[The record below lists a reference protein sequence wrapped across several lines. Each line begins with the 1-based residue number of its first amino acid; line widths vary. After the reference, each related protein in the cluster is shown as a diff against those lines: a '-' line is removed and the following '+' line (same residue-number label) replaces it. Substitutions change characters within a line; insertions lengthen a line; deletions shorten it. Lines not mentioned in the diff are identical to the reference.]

1 MLDADQ
7 KCGRGS
13 ARELLLSE
21 MPALTRL
28 EGALRFMTL
37 RFKSVWLAFLVGL
50 LALAPCSF
58 AQTAPPIDWN
68 KIDSEALGYFRTYLR
83 FDTTNPPS
91 NTAAAIAYLKA
102 ILDKEGIATETF
114 ESKPGMVTLVA
125 RIPGPAGVK
134 PLLLMSHADVVP
146 TVAAN
151 WTHPPFGA
159 DIKDGYVWARGAIDN
174 KAHGIMALMTMLALK
189 RNGVALRRG
198 VEMMVNPDEEA
209 GGDNGATWM
218 VNNHWDA
225 IDPAF
230 AFNEGGEGAPDWLGI
245 KGVAFTVAVSEKRVN
260 WLHITVRGKGGHGS
274 VPKPDNPNLI
284 LINALHRLLEK
295 QPPIRITKIFADAM
309 ESVAPLEPAPAS
321 FQLMHLDQPGM
332 AEKAIAGVLS
342 PYNIQALMRDT
353 ISLTMLNAGFKV
365 NVVPTIAEAGVD
377 CRLLPGTDAVA
388 FMKHL
393 RDLLGPGDFT
403 IEYLQ
408 RPDDAPPSPT
418 SGEAWDAIKRV
429 VASDFKGAI
438 VVPWMTTGGTDS
450 RVLRAKGVPAY
461 GFVPVIL
468 GEGEIERIHGDDE
481 RLSVDNLNRGIKATY
496 DLTMDLCA
504 APH

>member
-1 MLDADQ
+1 
-7 KCGRGS
+7 
-13 ARELLLSE
+13 
-21 MPALTRL
+21 MPALTRP
-28 EGALRFMTL
+28 EGALRFMAHRL
-37 RFKSVWLAFLVGL
+37 KSVLLAFAAALIAIP
-50 LALAPCSF
+50 ALATGSF
-58 AQTAPPIDWN
+58 AQSAPQIDWS

-114 ESKPGMVTLVA
+114 ESKPGMVSLVA
-125 RIPGPAGVK
+125 RIPGPVGVK

-159 DIKDGYVWARGAIDN
+159 DLTSDGYVWARGAIDN

-189 RNGVALRRG
+189 RNGVALKRG

-260 WLHITVRGKGGHGS
+260 WLHVKVRGKGGHGS

-284 LINALHRLLEK
+284 LINALHRLLQH

-321 FQLMHLDQPGM
+321 FQLMHLDKPGD

-365 NVVPTIAEAGVD
+365 NVVPTIAEAGLD
-377 CRLLPGTDAVA
+377 CRLLPGTDAAA
-388 FMKHL
+388 FMKRL

-403 IEYLQ
+403 IDYLQ

-429 VASDFKGAI
+429 VATDFNGAI

-468 GEGEIERIHGDDE
+468 GEGEISRIHGDDE

-496 DLTMDLCA
+496 DLTTDLCA
-504 APH
+504 AQK

>member
-1 MLDADQ
+1 M
-7 KCGRGS
+7 
-13 ARELLLSE
+13 
-21 MPALTRL
+21 TRL
-28 EGALRFMTL
+28 VLPILRAVAIATISSL
-37 RFKSVWLAFLVGL
+37 ILASS
-50 LALAPCSF
+50 SF
-58 AQTAPPIDWN
+58 AQSAPQIDWN
-68 KIDSEALGYFRTYLR
+68 KIDSEALDYYRAYLR

-91 NTAAAIAYLKA
+91 NTAPAIVYLKA

-125 RIPGPAGVK
+125 RIPGPVGMK

-151 WTHPPFGA
+151 WTHHPFDA
-159 DIKDGYVWARGAIDN
+159 DIKDGYVWARGSIDN
-174 KAHGIMALMTMLALK
+174 KAHGIMALMTVLALK
-189 RNGVALRRG
+189 RNHVELRRG

-245 KGVAFTVAVSEKRVN
+245 KGTTFLVAVSEKRVN
-260 WLHITVRGKGGHGS
+260 WLHVTVRGKGGHGS

-309 ESVAPLEPAPAS
+309 DSIAPLEPSPAS
-321 FQLMHLDQPGM
+321 FQLAHLDQPGV
-332 AEKAIAGVLS
+332 AQAAIAGVLS
-342 PYNIQALMRDT
+342 PYQIQALMRDT

-365 NVVPTIAEAGVD
+365 NVVPTVAEAGLD
-377 CRLLPGTDAVA
+377 CRLLPGTDADA
-388 FMKHL
+388 FMKRL
-393 RDLLGPGDFT
+393 RDLLGPGDFK
-403 IEYLQ
+403 IEYIQ

-429 VASDFKGAI
+429 VASDFKDAR

-468 GEGEIERIHGDDE
+468 GEGEVARIHGDDE
-481 RLSVDNLNRGIKATY
+481 RLSIDNLNRGIKATY
-496 DLTMDLCA
+496 DLTIDLCA
-504 APH
+504 ARH

>member
-1 MLDADQ
+1 M
-7 KCGRGS
+7 R
-13 ARELLLSE
+13 LLC
-21 MPALTRL
+21 ATT
-28 EGALRFMTL
+28 A
-37 RFKSVWLAFLVGL
+37 L
-50 LALAPCSF
+50 LALTSSAF
-58 AQTAPPIDWN
+58 AQSAAPIDWN
-68 KIDSEALGYFRTYLR
+68 KIDSEALDYFRTYLR

-91 NTAAAIAYLKA
+91 NTTAAIAYLKS

-125 RIPGPAGVK
+125 RILGPAGVK

-146 TVAAN
+146 AVGAN
-151 WTHPPFGA
+151 WTHKPFSA
-159 DIKDGYVWARGAIDN
+159 DISDGYVWARGSIDN

-189 RNGVALRRG
+189 RNHVALRRG

-209 GGDNGATWM
+209 GGENGATWM
-218 VNNHWDA
+218 VKNHWDA
-225 IDPAF
+225 INPAF
-230 AFNEGGEGAPDWLGI
+230 AFNEGGEGSPDWLGL
-245 KGVAFTVAVSEKRVN
+245 KGVTFTVAVSEKRVN
-260 WLHITVRGKGGHGS
+260 WLHVTVRGKGGHGS

-309 ESVAPLEPAPAS
+309 ESIAPLEPSPAS
-321 FQLMHLDQPGM
+321 FQLAHLDQPEV
-332 AEKAIAGVLS
+332 AEAAMNGVLS
-342 PYNIQALMRDT
+342 PYEIQALMRDT
-353 ISLTMLNAGFKV
+353 ISLTMLNAGIKV
-365 NVVPTIAEAGVD
+365 NVVPTVAEAGLD
-377 CRLLPGTDAVA
+377 CRLLPGTDAGA
-388 FMKHL
+388 FMKRL

-403 IEYLQ
+403 IDYIQ

-429 VASDFKGAI
+429 VASDFRDAR

-450 RVLRAKGVPAY
+450 RVIRDKGVPAY

-468 GEGEIERIHGDDE
+468 GEGELSRIHGDDE

-496 DLTMDLCA
+496 DLTIDLCA
-504 APH
+504 AQK

>member
-1 MLDADQ
+1 MTQ
-7 KCGRGS
+7 KMKHRI
-13 ARELLLSE
+13 
-21 MPALTRL
+21 
-28 EGALRFMTL
+28 
-37 RFKSVWLAFLVGL
+37 KSIFTAVLVAS
-50 LALAPCSF
+50 LALAASAF
-58 AQTAPPIDWN
+58 VQSATQIDWN

-151 WTHPPFGA
+151 WTHPPFSA
-159 DIKDGYVWARGAIDN
+159 DIKDGYVWARGSIDN

-230 AFNEGGEGAPDWLGI
+230 AFNEGGGGTPDWLGL
-245 KGVAFTVAVSEKRVN
+245 KGITFTVAVSEKRVN
-260 WLHITVRGKGGHGS
+260 WLHVTVRGKGGHGS

-309 ESVAPLEPAPAS
+309 ESIAPLEPAPAS
-321 FQLMHLDQPGM
+321 FQLMHLDQPGD

-342 PYNIQALMRDT
+342 PYNMQALMRDT

-365 NVVPTIAEAGVD
+365 NVVPTIAEAGLD
-377 CRLLPGTDAVA
+377 CRLLPGTDAAA
-388 FMKHL
+388 FMKRL

-429 VASDFKGAI
+429 VAADFKDAI

-468 GEGEIERIHGDDE
+468 GEGEISRIHGDDE

-496 DLTMDLCA
+496 DLTIALCTA
-504 APH
+504 QR

>member
-1 MLDADQ
+1 MLAAMFVVLAV
-7 KCGRGS
+7 GTS
-13 ARELLLSE
+13 AV
-21 MPALTRL
+21 AQ
-28 EGALRFMTL
+28 GA
-37 RFKSVWLAFLVGL
+37 A
-50 LALAPCSF
+50 
-58 AQTAPPIDWN
+58 PIDWD
-68 KIDSEALGYFRTYLR
+68 KVDSEALDYFRAYLR

-91 NTAAAIAYLKA
+91 NTAAAIAYLKG

-151 WTHPPFGA
+151 WTHHPFDA

-189 RNGVALRRG
+189 RNHVTLRRG

-245 KGVAFTVAVSEKRVN
+245 KGTTFTVAVSEKRVN
-260 WLHITVRGKGGHGS
+260 WLHVTVRGKGGHGS

-295 QPPIRITKIFADAM
+295 QPPIRITKILAEAM
-309 ESVAPLEPAPAS
+309 ESIAALEPSPAS
-321 FQLMHLDQPGM
+321 FQLAHLDQPGVAQAAM
-332 AEKAIAGVLS
+332 AGVLS
-342 PYNIQALMRDT
+342 SYNVQALMRDT
-353 ISLTMLNAGFKV
+353 ISLTMLNAGIKV
-365 NVVPTIAEAGVD
+365 NVVPTIAEAGLD
-377 CRLLPGTDAVA
+377 CRLLPGTDADA
-388 FMKHL
+388 FMKRL
-393 RDLLGPGDFT
+393 RDLLGPGDFK
-403 IEYLQ
+403 IEYIQ

-429 VASDFKGAI
+429 VASDFENAR

-468 GEGEIERIHGDDE
+468 GETELGRIHGDDE
-481 RLSVDNLNRGIKATY
+481 RLSVDNLNRGVKATY

-504 APH
+504 AQQ

>member
-1 MLDADQ
+1 VHSI
-7 KCGRGS
+7 KS
-13 ARELLLSE
+13 
-21 MPALTRL
+21 
-28 EGALRFMTL
+28 ALRACTVAMI
-37 RFKSVWLAFLVGL
+37 AM
-50 LALAPCSF
+50 LALASSSF
-58 AQTAPPIDWN
+58 AQSAAPIDWD
-68 KIDSEALGYFRTYLR
+68 KVDAEALDYFRAYLR

-91 NTAAAIAYLKA
+91 NTAAAIAYLKG

-125 RIPGPAGVK
+125 KIPGLAGVK

-151 WTHPPFGA
+151 WTHHPFDA

-174 KAHGIMALMTMLALK
+174 KAHGIMALMTMIALK
-189 RNGVALRRG
+189 RNHVALRRG

-225 IDPAF
+225 IEPAF
-230 AFNEGGEGAPDWLGI
+230 AFNEGGEGSPDWLGI
-245 KGVAFTVAVSEKRVN
+245 KGTTFTVAVSEKRVN
-260 WLHITVRGKGGHGS
+260 WLHVTVRGKGGHGS

-295 QPPIRITKIFADAM
+295 QPPIRITKIFVDAM
-309 ESVAPLEPAPAS
+309 ESIAPLEPSPAS
-321 FQLMHLDQPGM
+321 FQLAHLDQPGV
-332 AEKAIAGVLS
+332 AQAATAGVLS

-353 ISLTMLNAGFKV
+353 ISLTMLNAGIKV
-365 NVVPTIAEAGVD
+365 NVVPTIAEAGLD
-377 CRLLPGTDAVA
+377 CRLLPGTDAEA
-388 FMKHL
+388 FMKRL
-393 RDLLGPGDFT
+393 RDLLGPGDFK
-403 IEYLQ
+403 IEYIQ

-429 VASDFKGAI
+429 VASDFKDAR

-450 RVLRAKGVPAY
+450 RVLRARGVPAY

-468 GEGEIERIHGDDE
+468 GETELARIHGDDQ
-481 RLSVDNLNRGIKATY
+481 RLSVDNLNRGVKATY

-504 APH
+504 AQH

>member
-1 MLDADQ
+1 MMHQLRYRRAAIAFAAAMIALSA
-7 KCGRGS
+7 S
-13 ARELLLSE
+13 ARS
-21 MPALTRL
+21 
-28 EGALRFMTL
+28 
-37 RFKSVWLAFLVGL
+37 
-50 LALAPCSF
+50 SF
-58 AQTAPPIDWN
+58 AQTAPQIDWN
-68 KIDSEALGYFRTYLR
+68 KVDSEALDYFRAYLR
-83 FDTTNPPS
+83 FDTTNPPG
-91 NTAAAIAYLKA
+91 NTAAAMAYLKT

-125 RIPGPAGVK
+125 RIPGPTGVK

-151 WTHPPFGA
+151 WTHHPFDA
-159 DIKDGYVWARGAIDN
+159 DLKDGYVWARGAIDN

-230 AFNEGGEGAPDWLGI
+230 AFNEGGEGAPDWLG
-245 KGVAFTVAVSEKRVN
+245 VAGTTFLVAVSEKRVN
-260 WLHITVRGKGGHGS
+260 WLHVSVRGKGGHGS

-284 LINALHRLLEK
+284 LINALHRLLEN
-295 QPPIRITKIFADAM
+295 QPPIRITQIFADAM
-309 ESVAPLEPAPAS
+309 DSVAPLEPFPAS
-321 FQLMHLDQPGM
+321 FELAHLDWPGM
-332 AEKAIAGVLS
+332 AQLAVAGVLS

-353 ISLTMLNAGFKV
+353 ISLTMLNAGIKV
-365 NVVPTIAEAGVD
+365 NVVPTVAEAGLD
-377 CRLLPGTDAVA
+377 CRLLPGTDADA
-388 FMKHL
+388 FLKHL
-393 RDLLGPGDFT
+393 REQLGAGDFK
-403 IEYLQ
+403 IDYIQ

-418 SGEAWDAIKRV
+418 SGEAWEAINRV
-429 VASDFKGAI
+429 VASDFKGAV

-450 RVLRAKGVPAY
+450 RVLRAKGVPSY

-468 GEGEIERIHGDDE
+468 DSVELARIHGDDE

-496 DLTMDLCA
+496 DLTIDLCA
-504 APH
+504 AQH

>member
-1 MLDADQ
+1 MMQRLSSVRRFRPAIIAFAAAVIA
-7 KCGRGS
+7 GS
-13 ARELLLSE
+13 
-21 MPALTRL
+21 
-28 EGALRFMTL
+28 
-37 RFKSVWLAFLVGL
+37 
-50 LALAPCSF
+50 ALAPSSF
-58 AQTAPPIDWN
+58 AQTTTQIDWN
-68 KIDSEALGYFRTYLR
+68 KIDSEALDYFRTYLR

-125 RIPGPAGVK
+125 RILGPAGVK
-134 PLLLMSHADVVP
+134 PLMLMSHADVVP

-159 DIKDGYVWARGAIDN
+159 DMTDGYVWARGAIDN

-209 GGDNGATWM
+209 GGENGAAWM
-218 VNNHWDA
+218 VKNHWDA

-230 AFNEGGEGAPDWLGI
+230 AFNEGGDGAPDWLGI
-245 KGVAFTVAVSEKRVN
+245 KGITFQVAVSEKRVN
-260 WLHITVRGKGGHGS
+260 WLHVSVRGKGGHGS

-284 LINALHRLLEK
+284 LINALHRLLEN
-295 QPPIRITKIFADAM
+295 QPPIRITRIFADAM
-309 ESVAPLEPAPAS
+309 ESIAPLELFPAS
-321 FQLMHLDQPGM
+321 FELAHLEWPGM
-332 AEKAIAGVLS
+332 TQAAAAGVLS

-365 NVVPTIAEAGVD
+365 NVVPTVAEAGLD
-377 CRLLPGTDAVA
+377 CRLLPGTDADA
-388 FMKHL
+388 FLKRL
-393 RDLLGPGDFT
+393 REQLGAGNFSIDY
-403 IEYLQ
+403 IQ

-429 VASDFKGAI
+429 IASDFKDAI

-450 RVLRAKGVPAY
+450 RFLRAKGVPSY
-461 GFVPVIL
+461 GLVPAIL
-468 GEGEIERIHGDDE
+468 DSGEISRVHGDDE
-481 RLSVDNLNRGIKATY
+481 RLSVENLSRGIKATY
-496 DLTMDLCA
+496 DLTIDLCA
-504 APH
+504 AHR

>member
-1 MLDADQ
+1 MMH
-7 KCGRGS
+7 
-13 ARELLLSE
+13 LLKLV
-21 MPALTRL
+21 
-28 EGALRFMTL
+28 LRTVAATIVF
-37 RFKSVWLAFLVGL
+37 S
-50 LALAPCSF
+50 ALATSSF
-58 AQTAPPIDWN
+58 AQTAAQIDWN
-68 KIDSEALGYFRTYLR
+68 KINSEALDYYLTYLR

-91 NTAAAIAYLKA
+91 NTAAAIAYLKS

-146 TVAAN
+146 AVGAN
-151 WTHPPFGA
+151 WTHQPFGA
-159 DIKDGYVWARGAIDN
+159 EIADGYVWARGAIDN

-189 RNGVALRRG
+189 RNHVALKRG
-198 VEMMVNPDEEA
+198 VELMINPDEEA
-209 GGDNGATWM
+209 GGENGAGWM
-218 VNNHWDA
+218 VKNHWDA

-230 AFNEGGEGAPDWLGI
+230 AFNEGGEGSPDWLGLEGI
-245 KGVAFTVAVSEKRVN
+245 TFTVAVSEKRVN
-260 WLHITVRGKGGHGS
+260 WLHITVRGRGGHGS

-284 LINALHRLLEK
+284 LINALHRLLEN

-309 ESVAPLEPAPAS
+309 ESIAPLEPSPAS
-321 FQLMHLDQPGM
+321 FQLAHLDQPGV
-332 AEKAIAGVLS
+332 AQAAIAGVLS
-342 PYNIQALMRDT
+342 PYQIQALMRDT
-353 ISLTMLNAGFKV
+353 ISLTMLNAGVKV
-365 NVVPTIAEAGVD
+365 NVVPTVAEAGLD
-377 CRLLPGTDAVA
+377 CRLLPGTDAAA

-393 RDLLGPGDFT
+393 RDLLGPGDFK
-403 IEYLQ
+403 IEYIQ

-418 SGEAWDAIKRV
+418 SGEAWEAIKHV

-438 VVPWMTTGGTDS
+438 VVPWMTTGGSDS

-496 DLTMDLCA
+496 DLTTDLCA
-504 APH
+504 AQK